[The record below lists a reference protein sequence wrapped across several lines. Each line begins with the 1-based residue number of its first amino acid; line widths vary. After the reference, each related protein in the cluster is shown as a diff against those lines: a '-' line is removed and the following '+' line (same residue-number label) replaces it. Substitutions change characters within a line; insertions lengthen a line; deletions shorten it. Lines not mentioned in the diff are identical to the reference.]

1 MKKRILI
8 FILSLFIISTV
19 FSEELTGLCG
29 FNLGDSLTNFKS
41 SELFSF
47 VQIDKWNDLSRQY
60 GCECYY
66 YEPYLLSSDSKG
78 KTKAYEEINNLKK
91 QYREQHP
98 LKYGGSKVFKITFIF
113 FEEKLICISINLYG
127 KTSYIEKNKLSVSED
142 DDFFLSKDKENR
154 WFSLQDAVVE
164 KYALSK
170 EKNVEN
176 HIALDYQGHIAD
188 KDKNLF
194 LNYNSSS
201 VLNRIAY
208 IRAAR
213 QVLGMSRYDGTEEL
227 VVYRNTFITP
237 LKDKSIDFSVWSYKN
252 EYHQPVITLYDSLG
266 FLEMISKN
274 KQKSIDSLKDE
285 I

>member
-1 MKKRILI
+1 MLFSSNPKSI
-8 FILSLFIISTV
+8 FPKFVFIVFWIKEFSNWDDSILSDNWFNFDILLTSPWYDAIIGETFWESIWIFFSVERFLSFDLFIIIFDLLIFFLILS
-19 FSEELTGLCG
+19 F
-29 FNLGDSLTNFKS
+29 
-41 SELFSF
+41 LFS
-47 VQIDKWNDLSRQY
+47 IIILL
-60 GCECYY
+60 EL
-66 YEPYLLSSDSKG
+66 LLSLSS
-78 KTKAYEEINNLKK
+78 
-91 QYREQHP
+91 
-98 LKYGGSKVFKITFIF
+98 VFLILLLLLSLIILLLWFSFTILISLLLLSFIL
-113 FEEKLICISINLYG
+113 LIFLFW
-127 KTSYIEKNKLSVSED
+127 LS
-142 DDFFLSKDKENR
+142 LSLLIR
-154 WFSLQDAVVE
+154 HISLQDAVVE